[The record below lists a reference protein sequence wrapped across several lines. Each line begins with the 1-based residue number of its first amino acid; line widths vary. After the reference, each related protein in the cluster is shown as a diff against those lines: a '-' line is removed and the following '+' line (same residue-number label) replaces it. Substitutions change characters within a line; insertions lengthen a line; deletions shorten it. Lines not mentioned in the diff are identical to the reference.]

1 MLYVQQSLSPD
12 EKIVHIGRFHWAYR
26 AAAVSWIMFGAVVAY
41 FIIHVAVHIE
51 VTSIIDQRFPSL
63 PEHLQG
69 EAWDRVVKAK
79 GGLIKTILG
88 LHIGVR
94 IAAFLSILVGVFMF
108 ARMMIIMYV
117 TEICVTNQRMIYK
130 TGLISRYVGEI
141 SVNRIE
147 GVNVLQS
154 IMGRLLGYGTIIV
167 RGMGVGEVRLPPIAD
182 PITFR
187 RAIEKARS
195 L

>member
-1 MLYVQQSLSPD
+1 
-12 EKIVHIGRFHWAYR
+12 
-26 AAAVSWIMFGAVVAY
+26 
-41 FIIHVAVHIE
+41 
-51 VTSIIDQRFPSL
+51 
-63 PEHLQG
+63 
-69 EAWDRVVKAK
+69 
-79 GGLIKTILG
+79 
-88 LHIGVR
+88 
-94 IAAFLSILVGVFMF
+94 
-108 ARMMIIMYV
+108 
-117 TEICVTNQRMIYK
+117 MIYK